1 MINPPNP
8 LEFSTPR
15 SWKKVSQIYNRNISE
30 STRNSHKIG
39 YNNNN
44 NISSTP
50 NSITNLG
57 PNSAQPPKT
66 AAAPDIEEVAVASP
80 VVGTLTAVLA
90 LPPDV
95 GESVGM
101 RAEATTVVVVV

>member
-1 MINPPNP
+1 M
-8 LEFSTPR
+8 LFR
-15 SWKKVSQIYNRNISE
+15 S
-30 STRNSHKIG
+30 
-39 YNNNN
+39 
-44 NISSTP
+44 
-50 NSITNLG
+50 
-57 PNSAQPPKT
+57 T
-66 AAAPDIEEVAVASP
+66 AAAPDIEEVDVASA